1 MINSRTEPTKTYY
14 GWFIVAAVFAV
25 LMVTVGARNSVGVFV
40 LPMSDEF
47 GWNRSIISFAGA
59 LGVLVNGLSQPFLGN
74 AYDRLGGR
82 KLILTG
88 VLIIGI
94 TLALLS
100 LTFHF
105 AYFVLILGIIMAIA
119 MSAGSITT
127 GAVLVSKWFEKKRA
141 TAISISS
148 AGVSVGGLIL
158 VPFATYLVL
167 LIGWRFTWVVL
178 GSLIVFLVLPMAYFL
193 LRDDPADLG
202 LYPDGEKK
210 TEGSDS
216 RENPRVSKGPLV
228 VDDDWRKAFR
238 SFPMWQLCV
247 SYFVCG
253 FTTLIMSIHFVPYA
267 VERGFSPQTA
277 ATAFGVLS
285 MMNTIG
291 VLIVGPLCDKFGNK
305 NLLGFLYGFRGI
317 GYVLLLLLPGQWGLW
332 AFAVITG
339 ASWVATVPPTTALTA
354 DVYGLKKVG
363 TLSGIA
369 FMAHQ
374 IGGSIG
380 IQFGGIARDITGS
393 YTSPFSIAVVLLII
407 ASVTSF
413 SIQEKRFSSKY
424 QPGNLNP
431 AALKG

>member
-1 MINSRTEPTKTYY
+1 MNPNRTEPTRTYY

-25 LMVTVGARNSVGVFV
+25 LMVTVGSRNSVGVFV
-40 LPMSDEF
+40 LPMSNEF
-47 GWNRSIISFAGA
+47 GWSRSVISFAGA
-59 LGVLVNGLSQPFLGN
+59 LGVLVNGLSQPFFGS
-74 AYDRLGGR
+74 AYDRFGGR
-82 KLILTG
+82 KLILLG

-94 TLALLS
+94 TLGLLS
-100 LTFHF
+100 LTFNF
-105 AYFVLILGIIMAIA
+105 AYFVLVLGVIMALA

-141 TAISISS
+141 TAISMSS

-158 VPFATYLVL
+158 VPFTTYLVVIL
-167 LIGWRFTWVVL
+167 GWRLTWVAL
-178 GSLIVFLVLPMAYFL
+178 GSIILFLVLPMAYFL
-193 LRDDPADLG
+193 LRDDPSDLG
-202 LYPDGEKK
+202 LFPDGEKK
-210 TEGSDS
+210 PEKRIHQPNSLFS
-216 RENPRVSKGPLV
+216 VGPLV
-228 VDDDWRKAFR
+228 VNDWREAFR
-238 SFPMWQLCV
+238 SFPMWQLCI

-285 MMNTIG
+285 MMNAIG
-291 VLIVGPLCDKFGNK
+291 VLIIGPLADKFGNK
-305 NLLGFLYGFRGI
+305 NILGFLYGFRGI
-317 GYVLLLLLPGQWGLW
+317 GYVCLLLLPGQSGLW
-332 AFAVITG
+332 AFAFITG

-393 YTSPFSIAVVLLII
+393 YTSPFFIAVLLLIV
-407 ASVTSF
+407 ASITSF
-413 SIQEKRFSSKY
+413 SIQEKRYSSRY
-424 QPGNLNP
+424 QPRRLTP
-431 AALKG
+431 SVVKG

>member
-1 MINSRTEPTKTYY
+1 MSTSPKPKPRVFY
-14 GWFIVAAVFAV
+14 GWYIVATCFFIGFFS
-25 LMVTVGARNSVGVFV
+25 VGARNAFGIFV
-40 LPMSDEF
+40 IPMSEEF
-47 GWNRSIISFAGA
+47 GWNRSVISFAGA

-82 KLILTG
+82 KLILSG

-94 TLALLS
+94 TLVLLS
-100 LTFHF
+100 FTFHF
-105 AYFVLILGIIMAIA
+105 AYFVLILGIIMAVA

-158 VPFATYLVL
+158 VPFATYLVI
-167 LIGWRFTWVVL
+167 LIGWRLTWVAL

-210 TEGSDS
+210 TEGSKL
-216 RENPRVSKGPLV
+216 RENSGLSRGPLV

-238 SFPMWQLCV
+238 SFPMWQLCI

-380 IQFGGIARDITGS
+380 IQFGGIARDLTGS
-393 YTSPFSIAVVLLII
+393 YTSPFAVAVVLLII

-424 QPGNLNP
+424 QLERLNL
-431 AALKG
+431 ATGKG

>member
-1 MINSRTEPTKTYY
+1 MIRNQTEPTKTYY

-47 GWNRSIISFAGA
+47 GWNRSAISFAGA
-59 LGVLVNGLSQPFLGN
+59 LGVLINGLSQPFLGN
-74 AYDRLGGR
+74 AYDRFGGR
-82 KLILTG
+82 KLILSG
-88 VLIIGI
+88 VFIIGV
-94 TLALLS
+94 TLVLLS

-105 AYFVLILGIIMAIA
+105 AYFVLVLGVIMAIA

-127 GAVLVSKWFEKKRA
+127 GAVLVSKWFERKRA

-158 VPFATYLVL
+158 VPFSTYLVI

-210 TEGSDS
+210 TEGSQGQKNS
-216 RENPRVSKGPLV
+216 GFSGGPLV
-228 VDDDWRKAFR
+228 VDDWRQAFR
-238 SFPMWQLCV
+238 SFPIWQLCI

-253 FTTLIMSIHFVPYA
+253 FTTLIMSVHFVPYA
-267 VERGFSPQTA
+267 IERGFSPQTA

-305 NLLGFLYGFRGI
+305 NLLGFLYGFRGV
-317 GYVLLLLLPGQWGLW
+317 GYVCLLLFPGQWGLW

-380 IQFGGIARDITGS
+380 IQFGGIARDIFGT
-393 YTSPFSIAVVLLII
+393 YTAPFSVAVVLLII
-407 ASVTSF
+407 ASLTSF

-424 QPGNLNP
+424 QPGSLNP
-431 AALKG
+431 AAVKG